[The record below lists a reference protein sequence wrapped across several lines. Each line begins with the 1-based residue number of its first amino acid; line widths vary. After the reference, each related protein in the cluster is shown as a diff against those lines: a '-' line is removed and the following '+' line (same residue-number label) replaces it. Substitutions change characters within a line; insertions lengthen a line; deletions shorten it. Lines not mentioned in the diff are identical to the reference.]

1 VPLLGRNRDKMEYIG
16 FYRAGYLFALD
27 FLAKLHGKVGPLCG
41 DVADSFQESA
51 QLIPLI
57 DCPDGKL
64 PCAVF
69 EQFIRH
75 LLPVDGFRL
84 II

>member
-1 VPLLGRNRDKMEYIG
+1 MEYIG

-27 FLAKLHGKVGPLCG
+27 FLAKLHGKVGPLC
-41 DVADSFQESA
+41 A
-51 QLIPLI
+51 QLILLI